1 MERVEAVASQF
12 QGVESVR
19 EKREWDAEDK
29 GEKEKALPLSASA
42 ILFRRAL
49 RFWAV
54 ALFLIRLWAVAS
66 QEFESYTPVPLS
78 YTPPTPPPN
87 HP

>member
-54 ALFLIRLWAVAS
+54 GLFLIQLWAVAS
-66 QEFESYTPVPLS
+66 QGFESYTPVP
-78 YTPPTPPPN
+78 
-87 HP
+87 